1 VVPRATIRYLP
12 IIALSAVSRARRVL
26 VEKLRLDLDGLS
38 VESFDTGRGDRARG
52 TVNAHA
58 YTNTRPTCH
67 YHCTYLGPTC
77 EVCIAP

>member
-1 VVPRATIRYLP
+1 
-12 IIALSAVSRARRVL
+12 

-38 VESFDTGRGDRARG
+38 VESFDTGRDARARG

-77 EVCIAP
+77 EACIAG

>member
-1 VVPRATIRYLP
+1 M
-12 IIALSAVSRARRVL
+12 
-26 VEKLRLDLDGLS
+26 EKLRLDLDVLS

-58 YTNTRPTCH
+58 YTNTRPTCV

-77 EVCIAP
+77 EACIAR